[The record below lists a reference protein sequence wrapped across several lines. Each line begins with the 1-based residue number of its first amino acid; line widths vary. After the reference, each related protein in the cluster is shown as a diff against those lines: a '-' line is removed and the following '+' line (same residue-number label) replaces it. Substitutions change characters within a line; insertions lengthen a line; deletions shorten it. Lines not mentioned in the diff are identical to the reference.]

1 MSKKSKESAPK
12 KTGADLK
19 PKKVDVKRAD
29 FTQKKVDLNSLLLP
43 KEQKVEIEI
52 IKDLALM
59 KIGDKKVVNISTAN
73 QMVKLGNA
81 KIIEK

>member
-1 MSKKSKESAPK
+1 MSKKLKQSASN

-29 FTQKKVDLNSLLLP
+29 FTPKKVDLNSLLLP
-43 KEQKVEIEI
+43 NERKVTIEI

>member
-1 MSKKSKESAPK
+1 MSKKLKQSASN

-19 PKKVDVKRAD
+19 PKNVDAKRAD
-29 FTQKKVDLNSLLLP
+29 FTPKKVDLNSLLLP
-43 KEQKVEIEI
+43 KERKVTIEI